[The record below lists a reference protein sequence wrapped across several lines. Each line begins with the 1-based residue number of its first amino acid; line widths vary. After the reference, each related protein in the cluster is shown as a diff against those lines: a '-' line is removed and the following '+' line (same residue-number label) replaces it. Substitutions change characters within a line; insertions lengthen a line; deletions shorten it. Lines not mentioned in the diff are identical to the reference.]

1 MNKLIEQKNK
11 EISEKNVQIHNSL
24 RRGID
29 CLFQLALKN
38 NVLNELALKRDDKK
52 YGFTKEILKENM
64 NKVEK
69 KSEIFEIFNETL
81 DNIEQLC
88 QNEQLKEKTVQSLQE
103 KLKQSNK

>member
-1 MNKLIEQKNK
+1 
-11 EISEKNVQIHNSL
+11 
-24 RRGID
+24 
-29 CLFQLALKN
+29 
-38 NVLNELALKRDDKK
+38 
-52 YGFTKEILKENM
+52 M

-88 QNEQLKEKTVQSLQE
+88 QNEQFKEKTVQSLQE